1 MYSPSERASAIC
13 MKVSHSAA
21 AGWPNLVMSSPSRE
35 LLGANVH
42 IGPFDTSIKRARVE
56 SCNTKSQI
64 EKQPSSCA
72 PAVGM
77 VITERQT
84 HVGESAEEINF

>member
-1 MYSPSERASAIC
+1 

-42 IGPFDTSIKRARVE
+42 IGPFDTKHQAR
-56 SCNTKSQI
+56 S
-64 EKQPSSCA
+64 
-72 PAVGM
+72 G
-77 VITERQT
+77 
-84 HVGESAEEINF
+84 GELQHKKPNRKATL